1 MISNVSDLDLRLI
14 RTFLAVVDARGV
26 TAAQVTLNVS
36 QPAIS
41 SQLTTLETRLGFRL
55 CERGRSGFSLTGRGE
70 RFAESARK
78 LLDAID
84 NFSTESRNLDKK
96 LVGNLTI
103 CIIGHAELKQ
113 NALLSQ
119 AIQRFL
125 GRDQAVHLSVIVKS
139 PGEIEQ
145 EVFSGAIDVAI
156 GYFWHRAPLLE
167 YVPLFMEKQTAYCGT
182 GHPLFG
188 RCNATEAELTD
199 LVWVHRR
206 YPVPEANYF
215 SCNPGV
221 TAGPLAENMEAAAL
235 LIMSGKYIGYLPNHY
250 AEPYVKQG
258 LLRAPSKQLLSH
270 DVMFHM
276 ATRKAPRR
284 TDVTQAFVD
293 DLRAVYLAE
302 SGVDASVL

>member
-41 SQLTTLETRLGFRL
+41 SQLATLETRLGFRL

-96 LVGNLTI
+96 LIGKLTI

-113 NALLSQ
+113 NARLSQ

-125 GRDQAVHLSVIVKS
+125 GRDQAVHLSVIVRS

-145 EVFSGAIDVAI
+145 EVFSGAWQSDTSGTEPRCWIMYRSSSRSRRHIVEPVIRCSDDVV
-156 GYFWHRAPLLE
+156 R
-167 YVPLFMEKQTAYCGT
+167 Q
-182 GHPLFG
+182 
-188 RCNATEAELTD
+188 
-199 LVWVHRR
+199 
-206 YPVPEANYF
+206 
-215 SCNPGV
+215 NPSS
-221 TAGPLAENMEAAAL
+221 P
-235 LIMSGKYIGYLPNHY
+235 I
-250 AEPYVKQG
+250 
-258 LLRAPSKQLLSH
+258 
-270 DVMFHM
+270 
-276 ATRKAPRR
+276 
-284 TDVTQAFVD
+284 
-293 DLRAVYLAE
+293 
-302 SGVDASVL
+302 

>member
-1 MISNVSDLDLRLI
+1 
-14 RTFLAVVDARGV
+14 
-26 TAAQVTLNVS
+26 
-36 QPAIS
+36 
-41 SQLTTLETRLGFRL
+41 
-55 CERGRSGFSLTGRGE
+55 
-70 RFAESARK
+70 
-78 LLDAID
+78 
-84 NFSTESRNLDKK
+84 
-96 LVGNLTI
+96 
-103 CIIGHAELKQ
+103 
-113 NALLSQ
+113 
-119 AIQRFL
+119 
-125 GRDQAVHLSVIVKS
+125 VIVKS